1 MLQEPRDLLERHRID
16 QIEHAVDILQVRL
29 QVTLVRAAEEHER
42 VAILVALDQRHVIA
56 DAPAPERRVR
66 ARAGINADDRLALR
80 LQPRA
85 QRLQLRARHESLDQF
100 RQFRPVIGNRDA
112 VRREDALGQL
122 AEHRLLVE
130 QRIVF
135 DAQRERR
142 ALERR
147 PETRAARRHARDQ
160 LGYAV
165 VLVVIDREVVAARPE
180 EPPAQIRQRAHER
193 RRRDEDRADER
204 QLGEQRGVG
213 AIGRQPVNRR
223 ARERERQ
230 LPNGGKEA
238 QRIPHRR
245 ELDDQHA
252 RRCPPERAF
261 RMRHGPDQIRQHPV
275 QPLVDSDLDGGLHGF
290 SR

>member
-213 AIGRQPVNRR
+213 AIGRHQSIVAPGNASASCRTVGKRHSESPIAESLMISTR
-223 ARERERQ
+223 VGVRPSARFGCGTALTRSD
-230 LPNGGKEA
+230 N
-238 QRIPHRR
+238 
-245 ELDDQHA
+245 
-252 RRCPPERAF
+252 
-261 RMRHGPDQIRQHPV
+261 IR
-275 QPLVDSDLDGGLHGF
+275 S
-290 SR
+290 SRL